1 MRGTTTLEALVGRV
15 HMQSRG
21 NHDQVIPV
29 SDIEFESLGTARISG
44 KEVAVLPSAQRLVAN
59 KLRIPM
65 TYLERCPTELQAHN
79 LNHWVREE
87 AKGRETLF
95 CRFSGDGLRA
105 VFTDRYTA
113 IDHIEVLY
121 AMLEH
126 GIAPTQKVQFSL
138 DDSIM
143 LVKVPNYDRIFGVAP
158 KDRIVPGVS
167 LGNSEVGTL
176 AFCLEAYFLR
186 LVCTNG
192 LLAMVTT
199 ASSRFRHTSRR
210 ALDEFPELLGQVVA
224 ESGRS
229 QNQFMISTQTPVA
242 DPQST
247 FTKLNAQFQL
257 TRKQVEAVERAW
269 PLEEGGTMFAVIN
282 CYTRSAQDPALDVE
296 ESMHLERV
304 GGQILSMVSQ

>member
-21 NHDQVIPV
+21 NRDEVIPV

-87 AKGRETLF
+87 AKGRDTLF
-95 CRFSGDGLRA
+95 CRFNGESIRA

-113 IDHIEVLY
+113 IDNIEVLY

-126 GIAPTQKVQFSL
+126 GIAPTQEVQFSL
-138 DDSIM
+138 DDSLM

-176 AFCLEAYFLR
+176 AFCLEAYFYR
-186 LVCTNG
+186 LICSNG
-192 LLAMVTT
+192 LIALAAA

-242 DPQST
+242 NPSET
-247 FTKLNAQFQL
+247 FTRLNSQFML
-257 TRKQVEAVERAW
+257 TKKMAEAVERAW
-269 PLEEGGTMFAVIN
+269 PLEEGATMFNVLN
-282 CYTRSAQDPALDVE
+282 TYTRAAQDGGLDVE
-296 ESMHLERV
+296 ESMHLERT
-304 GGQILSMVSQ
+304 GGAVLALIHH